1 MVLSK
6 NYHLLK
12 KVYNKFLF
20 TQHKID
26 FLVLFLPL
34 CLKNKD
40 IEISKEILN
49 LIKQIEPNHKVLIKA
64 KKQLEKLEFKI
75 LNEENGNDDINL
87 LSGIEFEKLL
97 CDKFKELGF
106 YAEMTKGSGDFG
118 ADIIIETKNQ
128 SKIIVQCKRFKNKV
142 NLKAVQEVIGAVGHF
157 NADVGIVITNNTFLN
172 SAKKLAES
180 NDIELWDGSKL
191 KLFLENDISFSILKE
206 I

>member
-1 MVLSK
+1 
-6 NYHLLK
+6 
-12 KVYNKFLF
+12 
-20 TQHKID
+20 
-26 FLVLFLPL
+26 
-34 CLKNKD
+34 
-40 IEISKEILN
+40 
-49 LIKQIEPNHKVLIKA
+49 
-64 KKQLEKLEFKI
+64 
-75 LNEENGNDDINL
+75 
-87 LSGIEFEKLL
+87 
-97 CDKFKELGF
+97 
-106 YAEMTKGSGDFG
+106 MTKGSGDFG

-206 I
+206 V